1 MRRTSVNTYIVNFL
15 CVTIDR
21 GPFSLLST
29 RSAIRMGL
37 RAYCYYSCSSTA
49 VRLGDD
55 ARWSQRRVC
64 NTERLRRVSCC
75 VDLGV
80 TGTNRRLIAKQRRS
94 AMVGESRRIATHA
107 HVQAAGSDGG
117 VGETLLCSSLTAST
131 KQGMIEEAREA
142 KEAGADSVELRLDYL
157 VDFVAGND
165 LEGLLK
171 AIDLPCIVTYRP
183 LWEGGK
189 YGGEEAPRLAA
200 LKLAMELGA
209 AFVDVEFLVA
219 QVFFAALKAENKTY
233 QTQVIVSSHDYE
245 NTASDEKL
253 RQLVAAIRGVGAD
266 IVKFATTGNDITDA
280 NRVLSIVR
288 EASKDGPIIGLCMGE
303 KGQATR
309 ILAPKYGGFLTFGAL
324 SPERQTAPG
333 QPTIHQLVNLY
344 RLKEQSKDTKVL
356 GIVGNPIGHSKS
368 PAIHNAALSQG
379 GLDYVYVPLLVD
391 DFDAF
396 MESLPDSDWVGLGVT
411 IPHKTAALAAAVEAD
426 DVAQQIGAA
435 NTLVRCE
442 NGGFK
447 AFNTDWLAAISSIE
461 NAMDG
466 NSGESPLKGKKVVV
480 LGAGGAGRALA
491 FGAAS
496 RGAHVVIANRT
507 VDKASDLA
515 RQLSPAGE
523 GVSLADLQDGKV
535 KGDVLVNTTSV
546 GMQPHDDQSPLP
558 ESVTAT
564 FSVVFDAVYTPLHTK
579 LLQHAEKAGA
589 TIVTGEKMFVGQA
602 AEQYHLFTGEHPDIQ
617 LMTKIVLGK

>member
-1 MRRTSVNTYIVNFL
+1 
-15 CVTIDR
+15 
-21 GPFSLLST
+21 
-29 RSAIRMGL
+29 
-37 RAYCYYSCSSTA
+37 
-49 VRLGDD
+49 
-55 ARWSQRRVC
+55 
-64 NTERLRRVSCC
+64 
-75 VDLGV
+75 
-80 TGTNRRLIAKQRRS
+80 
-94 AMVGESRRIATHA
+94 
-107 HVQAAGSDGG
+107 
-117 VGETLLCSSLTAST
+117 
-131 KQGMIEEAREA
+131 MIEEAKEA
-142 KEAGADSVELRLDYL
+142 KAAGADSVELRLDYL
-157 VDFVAGND
+157 VDFDAGND
-165 LEGLLK
+165 LEGLLN
-171 AIDLPCIVTYRP
+171 AIDLPCIVTFRP

-209 AFVDVEFLVA
+209 AYVDVEFLVA

-233 QTQVIVSSHDYE
+233 KTKVIVSSHDYE

-288 EASKDGPIIGLCMGE
+288 EASQDGPVIGLCMGE

-426 DVAQQIGAA
+426 D
-435 NTLVRCE
+435 
-442 NGGFK
+442 
-447 AFNTDWLAAISSIE
+447 ISSIE
-461 NAMDG
+461 NAMDKT
-466 NSGESPLKGKKVVV
+466 SGESPLKGKKVVV

-496 RGAHVVIANRT
+496 RGAHVVVANRT

-515 RQLSPAGE
+515 RQLSPPGE
-523 GVSLADLQDGKV
+523 G
-535 KGDVLVNTTSV
+535 
-546 GMQPHDDQSPLP
+546 PHDDQSPLP
-558 ESVTAT
+558 EGVTAT

-602 AEQYHLFTGEHPDIQ
+602 AEQYHLFTGEHPDTE
-617 LMTKIVLGK
+617 LMTNIVLGK